1 MDLDHVQPVA
11 EDETIQNRDKFVQDG
26 NMLLLEG
33 PSHGHDGV
41 NVEEEEKNKK
51 IQNQGVDV
59 MLQVSQ
65 LMKMMKLGR

>member
-51 IQNQGVDV
+51 I
-59 MLQVSQ
+59 
-65 LMKMMKLGR
+65 